1 MIYWDT
7 SAIVPLYV
15 DEASSSDWQSL
26 LIQSSTP
33 AKSSTLSVTEF
44 HCALRRKKF
53 RRNLSGDCVEALIKK
68 FTEDCE
74 HGRWELYPI
83 GADIIQASLHAAEK
97 SHAAPD
103 PVPLRS
109 LDSLHLATALT
120 LRCDTFATG
129 DQRLAAAAE
138 KLGFEVLLKQ

>member
-15 DEASSSDWQSL
+15 DEPSSSDWESL
-26 LIQSSTP
+26 LIRSGTP

-44 HCALRRKKF
+44 HCALRHKKYQ
-53 RRNLSGDCVEALIKK
+53 RNLSEASVEALIQK
-68 FTEDCE
+68 FSADCE
-74 HGRWELYPI
+74 HGRWELYPL
-83 GADIIQASLHAAEK
+83 GADIIQASLHVAEK

-109 LDSLHLATALT
+109 LDSLHLATAMI
-120 LRCDTFATG
+120 LRCATIATG

-138 KLGFEVLLKQ
+138 KLGFDVTLKQ